1 VVVEGLVSLT
11 DYGNTD
17 KEIMR
22 TQLREAYMSCSDTP
36 HPNWDEYDK
45 AMVRQEAV
53 IVIIAPTRMYG
64 LLR

>member
-1 VVVEGLVSLT
+1 MAVEGLISLT

-22 TQLREAYMSCSDTP
+22 TQLREAYMSCSDSP
-36 HPNWDEYDK
+36 HPNWEEYDR

-53 IVIIAPTRMYG
+53 IVILEPIRVYG